1 MDVVKVVI
9 ENWPK
14 TNNLS
19 VFIPVIIA
27 IIALCI
33 SLYSIYLTRKI
44 FVESHWPYVWAS
56 NYNSKYF
63 TPLAVACHVINS
75 PARIIQ
81 MELKMNLN
89 MKTLSVHTERD
100 MVRFPDE
107 MYEWSFDMSMDDFDK
122 IRTRTYEAKSKL
134 VRLVSLKY
142 SSLMVEKYI
151 IIILSN
157 RLFLVQ
163 MNGKMSRKRQTS
175 LYTKYYSIRLLNS
188 SNPT

>member
-9 ENWPK
+9 ESWPK

-44 FVESHWPYVWAS
+44 FVESHRPYVWAS
-56 NYNSKYF
+56 NYNSECF
-63 TPLAVACHVINS
+63 TPLSTTCHVMNS

-89 MKTLSVHTERD
+89 METLSVHTERD

-107 MYEWSFDMSMDDFDK
+107 MYEWSFDMSMDDFHK
-122 IRTRTYEAKSKL
+122 ISTRTCEAKSKL
-134 VRLVSLKY
+134 VRLISLKY
-142 SSLMVEKYI
+142 SSLNGGKIYNYNLKQLFNFSVHDWEDVEE
-151 IIILSN
+151 
-157 RLFLVQ
+157 
-163 MNGKMSRKRQTS
+163 T
-175 LYTKYYSIRLLNS
+175 TD
-188 SNPT
+188 

>member
-9 ENWPK
+9 ESWPK

-44 FVESHWPYVWAS
+44 FVESHRPYVWVS
-56 NYNSKYF
+56 NYISEYHA
-63 TPLAVACHVINS
+63 PLAVTCHVINS

-89 MKTLSVHTERD
+89 METLSVHTERD

-107 MYEWSFDMSMDDFDK
+107 RYDWNLDMGMEDFDK
-122 IRTRTYEAKSKL
+122 IRTRAYEAKSKL
-134 VRLVSLKY
+134 VRLISLKY
-142 SSLMVEKYI
+142 SSLNGGKIYNYNFKQSYIFSESEWGDVEEKAD
-151 IIILSN
+151 
-157 RLFLVQ
+157 
-163 MNGKMSRKRQTS
+163 
-175 LYTKYYSIRLLNS
+175 
-188 SNPT
+188 